1 MDEKKK
7 LPDEEE
13 KKTPDTHEEKK
24 DEPKAEEKPADKAD
38 ENSADKEQPASDDSQ
53 ADENGE
59 GADKPAEDK
68 QEQPNEDKPDK
79 QDSAENA
86 PDEKD
91 QEILR
96 LKTQI
101 AAMQLGIK
109 PDCIED
115 AVAVAESYVRNG
127 SQQDINAALSAVV
140 KKYPD
145 MKGEGDKKSDGKK
158 QGGFNLRILMKRS
171 HRANQQRRNAGTN
184 SSKNR
189 RNESCQILIMQKYGT
204 PNSWR

>member
-13 KKTPDTHEEKK
+13 KKTSDTHEEKK
-24 DEPKAEEKPADKAD
+24 DEPKAEEKSADKAD
-38 ENSADKEQPASDDSQ
+38 ENSAHKEQPASDD
-53 ADENGE
+53 NGE
-59 GADKPAEDK
+59 GADKPVEDT
-68 QEQPNEDKPDK
+68 QEQPSEDKSDE
-79 QDSAENA
+79 QDNAENA

-158 QGGFNLRILMKRS
+158 QGGFKVG
-171 HRANQQRRNAGTN
+171 AG
-184 SSKNR
+184 SSDTDEK
-189 RNESCQILIMQKYGT
+189 K
-204 PNSWR
+204 P

>member
-24 DEPKAEEKPADKAD
+24 DEPKAEEKPVDKAD
-38 ENSADKEQPASDDSQ
+38 ENSADKEQPAVDDSQ

-59 GADKPAEDK
+59 GADRLAE
-68 QEQPNEDKPDK
+68 DK

-158 QGGFNLRILMKRS
+158 QGGFKVGAGSSDTDEKKPQSKPTAQKRW
-171 HRANQQRRNAGTN
+171 N
-184 SSKNR
+184 KF
-189 RNESCQILIMQKYGT
+189 K
-204 PNSWR
+204 

>member
-7 LPDEEE
+7 FPDEEE

-38 ENSADKEQPASDDSQ
+38 ENPADKEQPAVDDSQ

-68 QEQPNEDKPDK
+68 QGN
-79 QDSAENA
+79 AENA

-145 MKGEGDKKSDGKK
+145 MKGEGGKKSDGKK
-158 QGGFNLRILMKRS
+158 QGGFKVGAGSSDTDEKKPQSKPTAEKRW
-171 HRANQQRRNAGTN
+171 N
-184 SSKNR
+184 KF
-189 RNESCQILIMQKYGT
+189 K
-204 PNSWR
+204 

>member
-38 ENSADKEQPASDDSQ
+38 ENSADK
-53 ADENGE
+53 
-59 GADKPAEDK
+59 PAEDK
-68 QEQPNEDKPDK
+68 QEQPNEDKSDK
-79 QDSAENA
+79 QDNAENA

-145 MKGEGDKKSDGKK
+145 MKGEGGKKSDGKK
-158 QGGFNLRILMKRS
+158 QGGFKVGAGSSDTDEKKPQSKPTAEKRW
-171 HRANQQRRNAGTN
+171 N
-184 SSKNR
+184 KF
-189 RNESCQILIMQKYGT
+189 K
-204 PNSWR
+204 

>member
-24 DEPKAEEKPADKAD
+24 DESKAEEKPADKAD
-38 ENSADKEQPASDDSQ
+38 ENSADKEQPAVDDSQ

-68 QEQPNEDKPDK
+68 QEQPSEDKSDK

-145 MKGEGDKKSDGKK
+145 MKGEGGKKSDGKK
-158 QGGFNLRILMKRS
+158 QGDTDEKKPQSKTTAQKRW
-171 HRANQQRRNAGTN
+171 N
-184 SSKNR
+184 KF
-189 RNESCQILIMQKYGT
+189 K
-204 PNSWR
+204 

>member
-38 ENSADKEQPASDDSQ
+38 ENSADKEQPAVDDSQ

-68 QEQPNEDKPDK
+68 SDK

-145 MKGEGDKKSDGKK
+145 MKGEGGKKSDGKK
-158 QGGFNLRILMKRS
+158 QGGFKVGAGSSDTDEKKPQEKPTAQKRW
-171 HRANQQRRNAGTN
+171 N
-184 SSKNR
+184 KF
-189 RNESCQILIMQKYGT
+189 K
-204 PNSWR
+204 

>member
-7 LPDEEE
+7 TPEEE
-13 KKTPDTHEEKK
+13 QEKKVAPAEEKK

-59 GADKPAEDK
+59 GADEPA
-68 QEQPNEDKPDK
+68 DKPEPAGDK
-79 QDSAENA
+79 

-91 QEILR
+91 EEILR

-101 AAMQLGIK
+101 AAMQLGVSAEAM
-109 PDCIED
+109 ED
-115 AVAVAESYVRNG
+115 AVALAESYVRNG
-127 SQQDINAALSAVV
+127 SAKDISAALSAVV

-145 MKGEGDKKSDGKK
+145 MKGKEGAA
-158 QGGFNLRILMKRS
+158 GGFKVGAGSSDTEEKKPQNKQTAQKRW
-171 HRANQQRRNAGTN
+171 N
-184 SSKNR
+184 KF
-189 RNESCQILIMQKYGT
+189 K
-204 PNSWR
+204 

>member
-24 DEPKAEEKPADKAD
+24 DEPKAEEKPADK
-38 ENSADKEQPASDDSQ
+38 EQPAADDSQ

-59 GADKPAEDK
+59 GADKLAEDK

-79 QDSAENA
+79 QDNAENA

-145 MKGEGDKKSDGKK
+145 MKGEGGKKSDGKK
-158 QGGFNLRILMKRS
+158 QGGFKVGAGSSDTDEKKPQSKPTAQKRW
-171 HRANQQRRNAGTN
+171 N
-184 SSKNR
+184 KF
-189 RNESCQILIMQKYGT
+189 K
-204 PNSWR
+204 

>member
-13 KKTPDTHEEKK
+13 KKISDDHEEKK
-24 DEPKAEEKPADKAD
+24 DEPKAEEKPAEKSEEKAADDK
-38 ENSADKEQPASDDSQ
+38 Q

-68 QEQPNEDKPDK
+68 QEQPSEDKSDK

-145 MKGEGDKKSDGKK
+145 MKGEGGKKSDGKK
-158 QGGFNLRILMKRS
+158 QGGFKVGAGSSDTDEKKPQSKPTAQKRW
-171 HRANQQRRNAGTN
+171 N
-184 SSKNR
+184 KF
-189 RNESCQILIMQKYGT
+189 K
-204 PNSWR
+204 

>member
-38 ENSADKEQPASDDSQ
+38 ENSAGKEQPAVDDSQ

-68 QEQPNEDKPDK
+68 QEQPSEDKPDK

-145 MKGEGDKKSDGKK
+145 MKGEGGKKSDGKK
-158 QGGFNLRILMKRS
+158 QGGFKVGAGSSDTDEKKPQSKPTAAKRW
-171 HRANQQRRNAGTN
+171 N
-184 SSKNR
+184 KF
-189 RNESCQILIMQKYGT
+189 K
-204 PNSWR
+204 

>member
-38 ENSADKEQPASDDSQ
+38 ENSADKEQPS
-53 ADENGE
+53 
-59 GADKPAEDK
+59 EDK
-68 QEQPNEDKPDK
+68 SDK

-158 QGGFNLRILMKRS
+158 QGGFKVGAGSSDTDEKKPQSKTTAQKRW
-171 HRANQQRRNAGTN
+171 N
-184 SSKNR
+184 KF
-189 RNESCQILIMQKYGT
+189 K
-204 PNSWR
+204 

>member
-7 LPDEEE
+7 LPDDEE

-38 ENSADKEQPASDDSQ
+38 ENPADKEQPAVDDSQ

-68 QEQPNEDKPDK
+68 QEQPNEDKSDK
-79 QDSAENA
+79 QDNAENA

-127 SQQDINAALSAVV
+127 SQQDINAR
-140 KKYPD
+140 PFCG
-145 MKGEGDKKSDGKK
+145 GEEVSRYERRGWQKVRRQKTGRF
-158 QGGFNLRILMKRS
+158 QGRCRIF
-171 HRANQQRRNAGTN
+171 G
-184 SSKNR
+184 
-189 RNESCQILIMQKYGT
+189 Y
-204 PNSWR
+204 

>member
-38 ENSADKEQPASDDSQ
+38 ENSADNEQPAVDDSQ

-68 QEQPNEDKPDK
+68 SDK

-145 MKGEGDKKSDGKK
+145 MKGEGGKKSDGKK
-158 QGGFNLRILMKRS
+158 QGGFKVGAGSSDTDEKKPQEKPTAQKRW
-171 HRANQQRRNAGTN
+171 N
-184 SSKNR
+184 KF
-189 RNESCQILIMQKYGT
+189 K
-204 PNSWR
+204 

>member
-38 ENSADKEQPASDDSQ
+38 ENSADNEQPAVDDSQ

-68 QEQPNEDKPDK
+68 SDK
-79 QDSAENA
+79 QDNAENA

-145 MKGEGDKKSDGKK
+145 MKSEGGKKSDGKK
-158 QGGFNLRILMKRS
+158 QGGFKVGAGSSDSDEKKPQSKTTAQKRW
-171 HRANQQRRNAGTN
+171 N
-184 SSKNR
+184 KF
-189 RNESCQILIMQKYGT
+189 K
-204 PNSWR
+204 

>member
-38 ENSADKEQPASDDSQ
+38 ENSADKEQPAVDDSQ

-59 GADKPAEDK
+59 GADKSAEDK
-68 QEQPNEDKPDK
+68 QEQPSEDKSDK

-145 MKGEGDKKSDGKK
+145 MKGEGGKKSDGKK
-158 QGGFNLRILMKRS
+158 QGGFKVGAGSSDTDEKKPQSKTTAQKRW
-171 HRANQQRRNAGTN
+171 N
-184 SSKNR
+184 KF
-189 RNESCQILIMQKYGT
+189 K
-204 PNSWR
+204 